1 MTALLPEFA
10 GLPVNVQL
18 DGEIVAL
25 DDAGR
30 PDFHRLSARMLH
42 GKDGIAVRYFVF
54 DVLACEGG
62 ATTHLPYEECRQ
74 LLEAL
79 EIDGPHWLPVAN
91 CDVDK
96 FTEAF
101 HDDAWIFFTDADGGL
116 NKGLLTECFEEWAA
130 PPRANIVGRL
140 ISVQQAGDVACVL
153 LGFDDLADP
162 TNCWV
167 DFHLLLRIDGAW
179 KITNK
184 TATHSS

>member
-1 MTALLPEFA
+1 MSATATDHDEIA
-10 GLPVNVQL
+10 RVVQL
-18 DGEIVAL
+18 
-25 DDAGR
+25 
-30 PDFHRLSARMLH
+30 
-42 GKDGIAVRYFVF
+42 Y
-54 DVLACEGG
+54 
-62 ATTHLPYEECRQ
+62 
-74 LLEAL
+74 
-79 EIDGPHWLPVAN
+79 IDGFN
-91 CDVDK
+91 DCDVDK

-184 TATHSS
+184 TATHSSKAAWAGAGAVTAERV

>member
-1 MTALLPEFA
+1 MGEDEEPRDGALRRA
-10 GLPVNVQL
+10 TRARNRVTSRGGLS
-18 DGEIVAL
+18 
-25 DDAGR
+25 
-30 PDFHRLSARMLH
+30 H
-42 GKDGIAVRYFVF
+42 AVPR
-54 DVLACEGG
+54 
-62 ATTHLPYEECRQ
+62 R
-74 LLEAL
+74 
-79 EIDGPHWLPVAN
+79 
-91 CDVDK
+91 
-96 FTEAF
+96 F

-184 TATHSS
+184 TATHSSKAAWAGAGAVTAERV